1 MKKALL
7 FLSAVISSF
16 GFYAQNIILDPA
28 SATETG
34 EPSEI
39 VDIHINLTNNGDDQM
54 MTWKRTVNEIPE
66 GWKTSVCDF
75 TLCWLYTAD
84 EPGDPFVVKADTTG
98 TVYVKFDA
106 RNIVGA
112 EDLEDIP
119 GCGYVEVVYYS
130 ISDSANYTATGMF
143 EAKLGVDDDCNVAV
157 YSSAMENSFH
167 VYPNPAVDV
176 MQAIASSSANIQ
188 RLELVNIV
196 GKTMKV
202 VKWTPAAGKM
212 TVDVSDLPAGVYFAM
227 FINADNKVLS
237 TEKIAINN

>member
-1 MKKALL
+1 MKKVFL
-7 FLSAVISSF
+7 FISAVISSL
-16 GFYAQNIILDPA
+16 GFYAQNIVLDPA
-28 SATETG
+28 SATEIG

-39 VDIHINLTNNGDDQM
+39 VDIHINLTNNGDDQL
-54 MTWKRTVNEIPE
+54 MTWKRTVNDIPE

-84 EPGDPFVVKADTTG
+84 EPGDPFVVNADTTG

-143 EAKLGVDDDCNVAV
+143 EAKLGVDEDCNVAV
-157 YSSAMENSFH
+157 YSSAMQNSFH
-167 VYPNPAVDV
+167 VYPNPAVNE

-188 RLELVNIV
+188 TLQLVNIV

-202 VKWTPAAGKM
+202 VKWNPSAGKM
-212 TVDVSDLPAGVYFAM
+212 TIDVSDLPPGVYFAM
-227 FINADNKVLS
+227 FINAENKVLS